1 MYLWW
6 KQERVYEK
14 FINRR
19 RIMKP
24 NRAKSINVV
33 TKINKATN
41 RWVLMTEK
49 QNRLSFTFH
58 FIQPVFVTNIK
69 VHIHGLKIRHR
80 NHSVFGLDRPSSDS
94 CLPNTCKLVLHN
106 FYCCTV
112 HFDNIKILF
121 TNKFTLLLNI

>member
-1 MYLWW
+1 
-6 KQERVYEK
+6 
-14 FINRR
+14 
-19 RIMKP
+19 MKP

-41 RWVLMTEK
+41 RWVLMAEK
-49 QNRLSFTFH
+49 QNRLTFTFH

-69 VHIHGLKIRHR
+69 VHLHGLKIRNR
-80 NHSVFGLDRPSSDS
+80 NRSVFGLDMPSSDS
-94 CLPNTCKLVLHN
+94 CLLNTRNLLLHK

-121 TNKFTLLLNI
+121 ANKCTLLLNT